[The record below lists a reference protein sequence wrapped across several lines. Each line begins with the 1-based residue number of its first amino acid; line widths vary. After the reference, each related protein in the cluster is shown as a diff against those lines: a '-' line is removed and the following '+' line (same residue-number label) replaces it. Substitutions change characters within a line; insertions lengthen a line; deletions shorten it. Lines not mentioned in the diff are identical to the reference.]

1 MLPPPKLWALGD
13 VDFGGSGRTKLTG
26 LKTCFLP
33 RLVAGGDRKVAPRP
47 QPAPGRTY
55 QQLRLKTLSRR
66 EKLCFM
72 VGVLRS
78 KGGEADRAHR
88 LPALSR
94 AAPTQERELV
104 WGEGWGGRLLRY
116 WDNRPSSHPER
127 RSPASAGLAAR
138 GRPQSRKES
147 RVDRSRFLEPSVG
160 SPYRGLQVPG
170 LALARLHQ
178 QQAQS

>member
-1 MLPPPKLWALGD
+1 M
-13 VDFGGSGRTKLTG
+13 S
-26 LKTCFLP
+26 
-33 RLVAGGDRKVAPRP
+33 
-47 QPAPGRTY
+47 

-104 WGEGWGGRLLRY
+104 WGGGGGGRLLRY
-116 WDNRPSSHPER
+116 WDNRPSSHLKGDRPLVLGWLLE
-127 RSPASAGLAAR
+127 AA
-138 GRPQSRKES
+138 
-147 RVDRSRFLEPSVG
+147 G
-160 SPYRGLQVPG
+160 SPGRSLGWTVPG
-170 LALARLHQ
+170 
-178 QQAQS
+178 S